1 MGRIDH
7 LALVA
12 IGGAAGA
19 VVRWALVDAWAVD
32 QFPWPTLIVNVV
44 GCALLGVFTADG
56 MPVRKQRLLATG
68 FCGGLTTFST
78 LSVELV
84 RLLDG
89 GSPVVAAIY
98 LAASVVL
105 GLAAFVA
112 ARAMRPGPTS
122 ATTIGGGS

>member
-44 GCALLGVFTADG
+44 GSALLGLFTADG
-56 MPVRKQRLLATG
+56 MPVRK
-68 FCGGLTTFST
+68 
-78 LSVELV
+78 
-84 RLLDG
+84 
-89 GSPVVAAIY
+89 
-98 LAASVVL
+98 
-105 GLAAFVA
+105 
-112 ARAMRPGPTS
+112 
-122 ATTIGGGS
+122 